1 MISIGWFIG
10 LAVLAFLAL
19 YLRGIVGRLDRLH
32 LRVEAAQEALNA
44 QLLRRASLVRE
55 LAVSGWLDPASSLL
69 LLDACQTTQRAEGEE
84 RPHAESVLSKSLRT
98 VIDEPEVIDSVR
110 EINGGEELLAQLAHS
125 SERVVLARRFCNE
138 AVRQTRDM
146 RARGIVRALRLAGHA
161 PLPESFEM
169 DDAPSSELARFAE
182 SAA

>member
-32 LRVEAAQEALNA
+32 LRVEAAQEALNV
-44 QLLRRASLVRE
+44 QLLRRVSLVRE
-55 LAVSGWLDPASSLL
+55 LAESGSLDPASSLL
-69 LLDACQTTQRAEGEE
+69 LLDACQTTQRAEGDE

-98 VIDEPEVIDSVR
+98 VINEPEVIDAVC
-110 EINGGEELLAQLAHS
+110 EINGGEDLLVQIAHS

-161 PLPESFEM
+161 PLPQSFEI
-169 DDAPSSELARFAE
+169 DDAPSAELARFAE